1 MVNCHCRDCQ
11 IASGSAFSATVIM
24 SRNAVQ
30 LTKGNPASFEKLAE
44 SGNTATRS
52 YCAACGTPL
61 FASSSGSAE
70 RIGVKASSLDDSS
83 WYEPEANV
91 WLASAQPWD
100 RPDPEI
106 PGFARNRGSRGPMT
120 QS

>member
-24 SRNAVQ
+24 SRDAVR
-30 LTKGNPASFEKLAE
+30 LTKGDPASFEKLAE
-44 SGNTATRS
+44 SGNTARRS

-61 FASSSGSAE
+61 FAASSGSAE

-91 WLASAQPWD
+91 WLASAQPWH

-106 PGFARNRGSRGPMT
+106 PGFARKPGSGGPIR